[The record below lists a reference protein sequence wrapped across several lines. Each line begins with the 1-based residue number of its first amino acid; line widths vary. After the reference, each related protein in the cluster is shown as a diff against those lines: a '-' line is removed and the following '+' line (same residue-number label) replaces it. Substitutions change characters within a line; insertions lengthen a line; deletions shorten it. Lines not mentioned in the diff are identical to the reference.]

1 MNEAS
6 MLTPQYAQY
15 TGEPVKV
22 EPVLSVSGLCIEY
35 PNERTYAISV
45 FPLRGEKHSV

>member
-22 EPVLSVSGLCIEY
+22 KPVLSVSGLCIEY
-35 PNERTYAISV
+35 TQYRFFHCAGRSV
-45 FPLRGEKHSV
+45 RFDR